1 MKTLPV
7 SELLKQLPDHIVA
20 TFFDDSD
27 SPAVHSVKYVCTG
40 KRGDVVYGADI
51 VQNETVVRAFVLIM
65 MNEERLGGEIAT
77 MFTGLADEEVNR
89 LVGV

>member
-27 SPAVHSVKYVCTG
+27 NPAVHGVKYVCTDKIG
-40 KRGDVVYGADI
+40 AVIYGADV
-51 VQNETVVRAFVLIM
+51 VQGKTVVRAFVLIM
-65 MNEERLGGEIAT
+65 MNGERLGGETIHALD
-77 MFTGLADEEVNR
+77 GLSDEQVSG
-89 LVGV
+89 LIGV